1 MAENNNF
8 NASANQIIF
17 PGVVYDDIDELMLG
31 RIRVLP
37 EGKKYSEIVP
47 TNFDEAKDSWTSKD
61 PILFIPL
68 LPFHINFTP
77 AKGELV
83 YLLYQNKDFPGQNQ
97 YYLPGPISSPMAS
110 VYEYNAAAKKDTGMG
125 DRIKGSKNLLNKNK
139 EYFNK
144 ESYGVFPEAKD
155 NAVLGRGTTDVILK
169 ENEVLIRAGKVKT
182 LNKDILPVGNVN
194 RAFIQ
199 LSRFTSKKVEL
210 PSDVQIRMTEQVQV
224 VKKMIVWN
232 ITTLENEQDK
242 FTGDITLRSV
252 KPSVNVNTTNFNNST
267 ILNLTEGTDYGLPL
281 ESVSFSA
288 LDFEGCIELMNNFIN
303 GVLTQFKNYT
313 QPVNN
318 INNASVQTTFPLV
331 VTPSQ
336 LTMKTAKDLLS
347 SPENATKQDSV
358 EFQNYLK
365 FMSRITTGPSSAKT
379 GFFKV
384 WGLKNEIPV
393 FNPPPGIKKQEV
405 RKYTFEA
412 NEDVTYATMGA
423 QKLFLLSHDSDG
435 PKGKISLA
443 ETLYGISQDK
453 FIGGASNSSI
463 LDKTYPTV
471 RGDKLMELI
480 TKIVSFLAGHVH
492 PISSVPPTPIST
504 GSGQSIQE
512 IFQLVA
518 DAENTILNENIRI
531 N

>member
-17 PGVVYDDIDELMLG
+17 PGVVYDSVDELMLG
-31 RIRVLP
+31 RLRVLP
-37 EGKKYSEIVP
+37 EGKKYSEIIP
-47 TNFDEAKDSWTSKD
+47 ENFNESKDAWTSND

-68 LPFHINFTP
+68 LPFHINVN
-77 AKGELV
+77 AQKGELV

-110 VYEYNAAAKKDTGMG
+110 IYEYNAAAKKDTAMG
-125 DRIKGSKNLLNKNK
+125 DRIKSSLKLLTKNK
-139 EYFNK
+139 EYFKK

-155 NAVLGRGTTDVILK
+155 NAFLGRGTTDIILK
-169 ENEVLIRAGKVKT
+169 EDDVLIRAGKVKT
-182 LNKDILPVGNVN
+182 LNKEILPVGNVN

-199 LSRFTSKKVEL
+199 LSRFTSKKIEL
-210 PSDVQIRMTEQVQV
+210 PPETQIRMTEDVKV

-252 KPSVNVNTTNFNNST
+252 KPSENVNTTNFNNST
-267 ILNLTEGTDYGLPL
+267 ILNLSEGTDYGLPL
-281 ESVSFSA
+281 ESESFSA
-288 LDFEGCIELMNNFIN
+288 LDFDSCIEIMNNFIN
-303 GVLTQFKNYT
+303 GVLTSFKDYKGK
-313 QPVNN
+313 VNN
-318 INNASVQTTFPLV
+318 INNASVDTTFPLV

-336 LTMKTAKDLLS
+336 LTLKTAKDLLTS
-347 SPENATKQDSV
+347 TSNPTKQDSV
-358 EFQNYLK
+358 EFQNYLR
-365 FMSRITTGPSSAKT
+365 FMSKITTGPSSAKS

-384 WGLKNEIPV
+384 WGLKNGIPV
-393 FNPPPGIKKQEV
+393 FNPPPGLKKQEV
-405 RKYTFEA
+405 KKYKYEV
-412 NEDVTYATMGA
+412 NEDVTYATMGG
-423 QKLFLLSHDSDG
+423 QKIYLLSHDSDG
-435 PKGKISLA
+435 PKGKISLS
-443 ETLYGISQDK
+443 ETLYGIPQDK
-453 FIGGASNSSI
+453 FIGGSTNSSI

-492 PISSVPPTPIST
+492 PIASVPPTPVST

>member
-1 MAENNNF
+1 MGENNISSP
-8 NASANQIIF
+8 SANQMIY
-17 PGVVYDDIDELMLG
+17 PGIVFDNVDEMMLG
-31 RIRVLP
+31 RLRVLP

-47 TNFDEAKDSWTSKD
+47 ENFNESKDAWTSKD

-77 AKGELV
+77 SKNELV

-110 VYEYNAAAKKDTGMG
+110 VYEYHASANKDTAMG
-125 DRIKGSKNLLNKNK
+125 DRIKNSLRLLTKNK
-139 EYFNK
+139 EYFKK

-155 NAVLGRGTTDVILK
+155 NAILGRGTTDVILK
-169 ENEVLIRAGKVKT
+169 EDDVLIRAGKVKT
-182 LNKDILPVGNVN
+182 LNKELLPVGNVN

-210 PSDVQIRMTEQVQV
+210 PSETQIRMIEEVKV

-252 KPSVNVNTTNFNNST
+252 KPSENVNTVNFNNST
-267 ILNLTEGTDYGLPL
+267 ILNLSEGTDYGLPL

-288 LDFEGCIELMNNFIN
+288 LDFNGCIELMNNFIN
-303 GVLTQFKNYT
+303 GVLNGFKDYKG
-313 QPVNN
+313 PVNN
-318 INNASVQTTFPLV
+318 INNASVDTTFPLV

-336 LTMKTAKDLLS
+336 LTMKTAKDLLTS
-347 SPENATKQDSV
+347 NSNPTKQDSV
-358 EFQNYLK
+358 EFQNYLR
-365 FMSRITTGPSSAKT
+365 FMSKITTGPSSAKT

-384 WGLKNEIPV
+384 WGLKNSIPV
-393 FNPPPGIKKQEV
+393 FNAPPKIKKEDVKNYTYEV
-405 RKYTFEA
+405 

-423 QKLFLLSHDSDG
+423 QKLYLISHDSDG

-443 ETLYGISQDK
+443 DTLYGISQDK
-453 FIGGASNSSI
+453 FIGGATNSSI

-471 RGDKLMELI
+471 RGDKLMELL

-492 PISSVPPTPIST
+492 PIASVPPTPVST
-504 GSGQSIQE
+504 GSGQSITE
-512 IFQLVA
+512 IFQLIA
-518 DAENTILNENIRI
+518 DAENIILNENIRI